1 MQERGASE
9 EDVESTL
16 REGERF
22 PVKFGR
28 QGFRRNFPFDA
39 EWQGHRYAT
48 KQVEVIA
55 VYEDGDWLAISVIVK
70 YF

>member
-1 MQERGASE
+1 MVERGATE
-9 EDVESTL
+9 EEIIATVEN
-16 REGERF
+16 GERF

-28 QGFRRNFPFDA
+28 AGFRRNFPYNSTWRGRNF
-39 EWQGHRYAT
+39 AT

-55 VYEDGDWLAISVIVK
+55 VEENGWLVITTMVR